1 MTSSPTTATSWF
13 LWLTC
18 SNPTSTFII
27 IERLRGSRSFFA
39 RQRRSRTQKRRRD
52 KKTKR
57 RRVKERKRGRDK
69 VIKRKRGK
77 DKNRSMVV
85 RWIRHLLRL
94 TAAQSL
100 RLCTW
105 WIHSAVPAGKRF
117 CLLPCDGCN
126 PTGGW
131 CGRLKIRSLLGNF
144 QPAQHQRLVRVVCIK
159 RKGFFRFLSFIH
171 SFNFWTFRA
180 FRVPK
185 QISGFLMNQIH
196 EH

>member
-1 MTSSPTTATSWF
+1 
-13 LWLTC
+13 
-18 SNPTSTFII
+18 
-27 IERLRGSRSFFA
+27 
-39 RQRRSRTQKRRRD
+39 
-52 KKTKR
+52 
-57 RRVKERKRGRDK
+57 
-69 VIKRKRGK
+69 
-77 DKNRSMVV
+77 MVV
-85 RWIRHLLRL
+85 RWIRHLLCL

-117 CLLPCDGCN
+117 CLSPCDGCN

-144 QPAQHQRLVRVVCIK
+144 QPAQHQRLVRAVCIK

-185 QISGFLMNQIH
+185 QINDLLMNQFMDINVSKRRSFRLSPLVSLSFWLFVSSPVITCAAKVS
-196 EH
+196 

>member
-144 QPAQHQRLVRVVCIK
+144 QPAHSIK
-159 RKGFFRFLSFIH
+159 GSSEPFASSARGFSGFCLSFIR
-171 SFNFWTFRA
+171 SISEQF
-180 FRVPK
+180 VLQK
-185 QISGFLMNQIH
+185 QEFFSINAH
-196 EH
+196 